1 MVASSP
7 LAKLPRAPSSIH
19 FVPRQVMLQQN
30 GAVAVKVDGKE
41 SRKERKKRSSETSQ
55 LDEANVGGMP
65 REGLVRDALLRSIA
79 AFLDSNGFSKTL
91 SVLLSETQLEVIEI
105 PLCKGRLNR

>member
-7 LAKLPRAPSSIH
+7 LAKLPQAPSSIH

-30 GAVAVKVDGKE
+30 GAVAVKLDGEECRKE
-41 SRKERKKRSSETSQ
+41 KKERKKRSSETSQ
-55 LDEANVGGMP
+55 LDGANVGGMP

-105 PLCKGRLNR
+105 PFCKG